1 MNISTNQDG
10 SGNLKT
16 ITEAVKSIQS
26 PNTRRV
32 IVLTPPGIYKIP
44 KCD

>member
-32 IVLTPPGIYKIP
+32 IVLIVSGVYRDTKM
-44 KCD
+44 